1 MHDHEIDNS
10 EGCIEKMQTQAIDKT
25 PSQRPPLETSSSVK
39 VIQSVAVRYPNTAAI
54 CCLILLPMLFL
65 IGLSFLSGF
74 ILARLEI
81 DIEIDSNHEFL
92 RQPFYTAADV
102 YAFHDVHDAYK
113 NNAECFSNYTAP
125 VGPSFDRSHMS
136 ANMEACISSGQS
148 TAECFT
154 NYNAP
159 VRPSFNRSH
168 INAHKDTCLKSFQ
181 NDTQNGL
188 YELVSKMITTQI
200 LNSTGELS
208 FNWMICANSDVIEK
222 SRRSNP
228 DWTLQQINAD
238 HVLSKFSQSIF
249 SLLSSYTETKQS
261 LSSEEVVSLAVKNA
275 RGHDDCKVNTS
286 GGAMFWFTT
295 MTTIGY
301 GNTVPVSDGG
311 RAYVCII
318 GFLSLLLFA
327 AVTGEAAFVSLVLF
341 DKFVSKRV
349 PRLKEGLT
357 AAIFWCICY
366 FIWNFIVGANIISIY
381 RKGSDNLDLKDAY
394 WFAYITTTTIG
405 FGDYYLPPLSLHWYN
420 IFMFSGTVLIGL
432 VLLANFALKFTTCI
446 ISLIPEKAFEI
457 KNRFEDLAE

>member
-25 PSQRPPLETSSSVK
+25 PSQRPPLKTSNSVK
-39 VIQSVAVRYPNTAAI
+39 VIKSVAVRYPNTAAI

-65 IGLSFLSGF
+65 IGVSFLSGF
-74 ILARLEI
+74 ILATLEI
-81 DIEIDSNHEFL
+81 DQEVESNQEFL
-92 RQPFYTAADV
+92 RQQYYMAADV
-102 YAFHDVHDAYK
+102 YAFHDVHDADK

-136 ANMEACISSGQS
+136 ANIEACISSGQS

-168 INAHKDTCLKSFQ
+168 IIAHTDTCIMSFQ
-181 NDTQNGL
+181 NDTQNEL
-188 YELVSKMITTQI
+188 YELVSKMLTTQI
-200 LNSTGELS
+200 LNSPAELS

-222 SRRSNP
+222 SRRSKP
-228 DWTLQQINAD
+228 DWTLRQINAD
-238 HVLSKFSQSIF
+238 HVNSKFHQSIV

-261 LSSEEVVSLAVKNA
+261 LSYEEVFSLAVKNA

-286 GGAMFWFTT
+286 GGAIFWFTI

-301 GNTVPVSDGG
+301 GNIAPVSVGG
-311 RAYVCII
+311 RACIYI
-318 GFLSLLLFA
+318 LGFLSVLLFT

-341 DKFVSKRV
+341 DKCVSKRV

-357 AAIFWCICY
+357 AAIFWCFCY
-366 FIWNFIVGANIISIY
+366 FIWNFIIGANIIILY
-381 RKGSDNLDLKDAY
+381 KKNYVNLDLGDAY

-405 FGDYYLPPLSLHWYN
+405 FGDYYPPPLSLHWYS
-420 IFMFSGTVLIGL
+420 IFVFSGTVLIGF
-432 VLLANFALKFTTCI
+432 VLLANFALKFTTYI
-446 ISLIPEKAFEI
+446 ISLIPEKAFKI